1 MTITPVFVLAIIERK
16 EIPNQTSMHLKKQLV
31 VCTYPLLP
39 IFQQGAIKCVM
50 LLDQSNSNISLFE
63 MTHILNI

>member
-1 MTITPVFVLAIIERK
+1 MTITPIFVLAIIERK

-50 LLDQSNSNISLFE
+50 VLYQSNNQYL
-63 MTHILNI
+63 TV

>member
-1 MTITPVFVLAIIERK
+1 MTITPIFVLAIIERK

-63 MTHILNI
+63 IIHILTI

>member
-1 MTITPVFVLAIIERK
+1 MTITPIFVLAIIERK

-39 IFQQGAIKCVM
+39 IFQQATIKCFMV
-50 LLDQSNSNISLFE
+50 
-63 MTHILNI
+63 HR